1 MGILMAGLS
10 PHPPLIIPEI
20 GGMRRGEVRK
30 TINSLEELAEE
41 IVRVEPDLLITIS
54 PHGPVFSDAISIL
67 DQLIIKGDFS
77 DFACPEVKMEVKIE
91 PAFINKLKE
100 AAEKEDI
107 EVVMLSSPELYD
119 YNLPSR
125 LDHGVMVPLYF
136 LKQAG
141 LDVPVVPIT
150 MGLLGYQELYDFGL
164 VIQNTLDQLDL
175 QAVIVASG
183 DLSHRLK
190 PGAPA
195 GFNPRGREFD
205 ERLIELIREQDYQAI
220 LELDSQLIEKAG
232 ECGLRPLIIMLGSLR
247 GLPFRSEVKS
257 YEGPFGVGYAVVGFY
272 PEVN

>member
-30 TINSLEELAEE
+30 TIDSLEELAEE

-54 PHGPVFSDAISIL
+54 PHGPVFSDAISIF

-100 AAEKEDI
+100 AAEEKDI
-107 EVVMLSSPELYD
+107 ELIMLSSPELYN

-141 LDVPVVPIT
+141 LDVPVIPIT

-164 VIQNTLDQLDL
+164 VIQNTLDQMDL
-175 QAVIVASG
+175 QAVILASG

-205 ERLIELIREQDYQAI
+205 ERLIELIKEQDYQAI
-220 LELDSQLIEKAG
+220 LEIDSKLIEKAG
-232 ECGLRPLIIMLGSLR
+232 ECGLRPIIIMLGSLR

-272 PEVN
+272 PS